1 MTKENKLQGYDNLW
15 RAILKK
21 KKKFKRFQT
30 IYPFRL
36 LSFCIKYTHDILQI
50 LLLFNTFA
58 KRVKAYLNIFT
69 KDISIKK
76 ANQDH
81 KKKENLASYPRKFDF
96 TWCFWATCI
105 TI

>member
-21 KKKFKRFQT
+21 KKKIKVRDFT

-58 KRVKAYLNIFT
+58 KCV
-69 KDISIKK
+69 
-76 ANQDH
+76 
-81 KKKENLASYPRKFDF
+81 
-96 TWCFWATCI
+96 
-105 TI
+105 